1 MNFLQIRKGQL
12 GGFQNLIL
20 LSNFNKESL
29 IIRENTVKIYKNK
42 IIETFEQKG
51 SYMHEQLQL
60 RMIQE
65 SHF

>member
-51 SYMHEQLQL
+51 SCMHE
-60 RMIQE
+60 
-65 SHF
+65 